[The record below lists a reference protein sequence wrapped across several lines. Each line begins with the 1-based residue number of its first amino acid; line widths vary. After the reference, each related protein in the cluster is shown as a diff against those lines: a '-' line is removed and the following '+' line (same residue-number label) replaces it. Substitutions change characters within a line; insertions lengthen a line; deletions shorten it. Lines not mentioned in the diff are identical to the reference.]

1 MGFLDGIIKVLDPVV
16 NELRVSMK
24 RPVLVLEKTIL
35 DFFIKRILRGPDRL
49 AGEDYDIVIAHVV
62 CRRPELNALVV
73 IHIAVLRVTA
83 EQNDHFDLLD
93 LLKN

>member
-35 DFFIKRILRGPDRL
+35 IFS
-49 AGEDYDIVIAHVV
+49 
-62 CRRPELNALVV
+62 
-73 IHIAVLRVTA
+73 
-83 EQNDHFDLLD
+83 
-93 LLKN
+93 